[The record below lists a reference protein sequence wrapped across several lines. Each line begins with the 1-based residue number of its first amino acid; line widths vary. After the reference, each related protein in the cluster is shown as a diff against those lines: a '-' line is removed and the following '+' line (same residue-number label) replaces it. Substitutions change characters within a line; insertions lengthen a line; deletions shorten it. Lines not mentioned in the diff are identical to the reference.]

1 MSWPGTCIR
10 REEPLSNHTSF
21 RIGGPAEWFAEPSSV
36 EELAAVI
43 READRL
49 GLPISVIGGGTNTLA
64 ADRGVRGLVIHLGS
78 AFRKLET
85 IGATEDP
92 VATVRCGSAVL
103 SQRLVM
109 TGAREGWD
117 LVEILAGLPGQV
129 GGAVVMNAQG
139 IGRFVQGLTIISS
152 EGRIQCVDRDA
163 LHFGYRSSALP
174 SGVIVE
180 AILAFPRIPVEEAD
194 RNVQAILSRR
204 NATQDLNVPSAGCA
218 FRNPEQGPAGKF
230 IDDAGL
236 KGSRIGDAQVSLR
249 HANFIVNMG
258 QASADDVLS
267 LMEYVQGRVW
277 RRFSVALEPE
287 VRLLGESWAI

>member
-64 ADRGVRGLVIHLGS
+64 ADRGVRGLVIHLGA
-78 AFRKLET
+78 AFRKLEN
-85 IGATEDP
+85 IGAPEDP
-92 VATVRCGSAVL
+92 VATVRCGSAVP

-109 TGAREGWD
+109 TGARQGWD

-129 GGAVVMNAQG
+129 GGAMVMNAQG
-139 IGRFVQGLTIISS
+139 IGRFVQGLTVIASD
-152 EGRIQCVDRDA
+152 GRIQSVDRNA
-163 LHFGYRSSALP
+163 LHFGYRRSELP

-180 AILAFPRIPVEEAD
+180 AILAFPRIPAEEAD

-267 LMEYVQGRVW
+267 LMEYVQGRIW
-277 RRFSVALEPE
+277 RRFGVALEPE